1 MLSDNVLKN
10 LYKIGEKEAE
20 ITKARTIE
28 EILNYRFT
36 PLNELK
42 TGLRLL
48 KTKGLAIKAGSLWM
62 LTEKGISEAK
72 RIIRIHRLW
81 ELYMQ
86 KFMQIQSDHVHES
99 AETIEHIMT
108 PQLEAELLKLMGKP
122 VNDPHQQ
129 NIPYED

>member
-1 MLSDNVLKN
+1 M
-10 LYKIGEKEAE
+10 
-20 ITKARTIE
+20 
-28 EILNYRFT
+28 
-36 PLNELK
+36 
-42 TGLRLL
+42 L
-48 KTKGLAIKAGSLWM
+48 KTKGLAIEAGGLWM